1 MKIIVSACLLGSDCK
16 YNGKNNLNDRVI
28 RFVAGHEVT
37 ALCPEVMAGLGIPR
51 KCAEIRDGK
60 MVDSDGRDMN
70 FVYHLGVQRAIDLIE
85 RESPDLIILQS
96 RSPTCGV
103 RQIYDGHFTGTLISG
118 QGFLARE
125 LIRRGY
131 SVMDA
136 GDV

>member
-1 MKIIVSACLLGSDCK
+1 MD
-16 YNGKNNLNDRVI
+16 
-28 RFVAGHEVT
+28 
-37 ALCPEVMAGLGIPR
+37 
-51 KCAEIRDGK
+51 
-60 MVDSDGRDMN
+60 

-103 RQIYDGHFTGTLISG
+103 RQIYDGRFTGNLISG